1 MSLGNGT
8 TIAFTTSAFTANV
21 HRIGGANTTRNAVE
35 TSHLG
40 TTGQR
45 TRIPGTLTDPGTTEV
60 EFEWDQSFATFPP
73 ITAVAETITI
83 TYPLKT
89 GETTPAIEAGTGFLV
104 EAQSPTAQ
112 DDTLMMGRYV
122 IQWDGLTD
130 KAYTAGHA

>member
-8 TIAFTTSAFTANV
+8 TIAFTTTAFTASVN
-21 HRIGGANTTRNAVE
+21 RIGGANETRNAVE
-35 TSHLG
+35 TSHLA

-60 EFEWDQSFATFPP
+60 EFEWDQSFTTFPP
-73 ITAVAETITI
+73 IDAVPEAITI
-83 TYPLKT
+83 TYPKKS
-89 GETTPAIEAGTGFLV
+89 GETVAATEAGTGFLV
-104 EAQSPTAQ
+104 ESQSPTAQ

-130 KAYTAGHA
+130 RTYTAGH